1 MKYYLLDLSYCPE
14 RFDSWAGLSLA
25 KSRKIIDKIQQVRLS
40 LLAHYIVMC
49 MWQCDIKSGTEKF
62 VQKHAC
68 GALRYAVLMVVT
80 DTLSCVLYHVAKVF
94 WESC

>member
-25 KSRKIIDKIQQVRLS
+25 KSRKIIDKIQQVLLS

-49 MWQCDIKSGTEKF
+49 M
-62 VQKHAC
+62 
-68 GALRYAVLMVVT
+68 
-80 DTLSCVLYHVAKVF
+80 
-94 WESC
+94 